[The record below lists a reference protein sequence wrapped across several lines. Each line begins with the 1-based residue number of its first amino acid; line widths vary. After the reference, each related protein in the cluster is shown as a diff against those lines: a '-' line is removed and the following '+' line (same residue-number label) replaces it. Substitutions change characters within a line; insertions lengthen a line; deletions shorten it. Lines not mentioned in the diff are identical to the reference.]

1 MQVLAT
7 RSEVM
12 TRGPLQSQPL
22 VVTALRGASQ
32 KRLILENLLSEL
44 PQGLPSVMITGR
56 YAGSAMDALPGE
68 PEWT

>member
-22 VVTALRGASQ
+22 VVTALRGTSQ
-32 KRLILENLLSEL
+32 KRLTLENLLSEL

-56 YAGSAMDALPGE
+56 
-68 PEWT
+68 

>member
-32 KRLILENLLSEL
+32 KRLILEHLLFRAAPGT
-44 PQGLPSVMITGR
+44 PQRYDNGPLCGIGNGCPSRG
-56 YAGSAMDALPGE
+56 A
-68 PEWT
+68 